1 MAENNIQVRF
11 LHPTEDKTLTL
22 SLPRSTPFSA
32 LTDLLY
38 ERSFVPWQK
47 PGYRFIC
54 QEHFC
59 GMIHTLGDY
68 APETAGELELKVF
81 HIPVVLM

>member
-1 MAENNIQVRF
+1 M
-11 LHPTEDKTLTL
+11 
-22 SLPRSTPFSA
+22 
-32 LTDLLY
+32 
-38 ERSFVPWQK
+38 PWQK
-47 PGYRFIC
+47 PGYRFIY

-68 APETAGELELKVF
+68 IPDTAKAMDLQVF